1 MPAPQVP
8 QITTPAPNRNDPEN
22 FSPRMDTF
30 LGEFPDVIDG
40 INTVADYV
48 ETTAGEASDSATA
61 AATSASDADDFRA
74 SAQVAAVNS
83 DLARAESQDI
93 KDSNEVIAA
102 AVQSAAGLPSLVGQ
116 AGRVLKVNATEDGVE
131 WGVGIEDEYTVITA
145 SGDFSKSPNAT
156 WIQVECIGGGAS
168 GRNNASTTS
177 SGGGGGGQSVRQLFR
192 ASDVSSPI
200 SVVIGA
206 GGAAIANGVAADG
219 NVGGNTTFGALLTA
233 KGGFGGTSS
242 SAGNPGGAGGALAD
256 ATTTNSIPYQFGS
269 AAGFSNT
276 AGRPTVYGGAGGGGS
291 GNTTQGAGGA
301 SQYGGSG
308 AGARGEVRVWQW

>member
-116 AGRVLKVNATEDGVE
+116 AGG
-131 WGVGIEDEYTVITA
+131 
-145 SGDFSKSPNAT
+145 
-156 WIQVECIGGGAS
+156 
-168 GRNNASTTS
+168 
-177 SGGGGGGQSVRQLFR
+177 
-192 ASDVSSPI
+192 
-200 SVVIGA
+200 
-206 GGAAIANGVAADG
+206 
-219 NVGGNTTFGALLTA
+219 
-233 KGGFGGTSS
+233 
-242 SAGNPGGAGGALAD
+242 
-256 ATTTNSIPYQFGS
+256 
-269 AAGFSNT
+269 
-276 AGRPTVYGGAGGGGS
+276 
-291 GNTTQGAGGA
+291 
-301 SQYGGSG
+301 
-308 AGARGEVRVWQW
+308 